1 MIERGVILPDIH
13 VPRHEEKCVS
23 AVFKFIKAYKPHF
36 IIQLGDLI
44 DFDSLSSYPA
54 RRKNHLVSLQDEL
67 DAGKEMFDRIE
78 ETLPRGCKKIYLEGN
93 HEDRLERFDINS
105 LGGKEKKLLGR
116 SHLGDVAEEMELSRR
131 GWHFTRYGGIYSK
144 GKCCFMHGNYTNQF
158 HAKKVVT
165 KYFENI
171 VYGHTHQYQVH
182 AIVGRDRHP
191 VTATSL
197 GTLSRFDLPYVSG
210 LTDWVHMFG
219 VIEYYGN
226 KGHFSL
232 HPIPIINGQFSY
244 GGTLYGKD

>member
-1 MIERGVILPDIH
+1 
-13 VPRHEEKCVS
+13 
-23 AVFKFIKAYKPHF
+23 
-36 IIQLGDLI
+36 
-44 DFDSLSSYPA
+44 
-54 RRKNHLVSLQDEL
+54 
-67 DAGKEMFDRIE
+67 
-78 ETLPRGCKKIYLEGN
+78 
-93 HEDRLERFDINS
+93 
-105 LGGKEKKLLGR
+105 
-116 SHLGDVAEEMELSRR
+116 
-131 GWHFTRYGGIYSK
+131 
-144 GKCCFMHGNYTNQF
+144 MHGNYTNQF

-182 AIVGRDRHP
+182 AVVGRNRHP

-197 GTLSRFDLPYVSG
+197 GTLSQFDLPYVSG

-226 KGHFSL
+226 QGHFSL